1 MEDTIHYKFVNEV
14 LSQDR
19 DVVVM
24 GIDLPWFN
32 DDESTPIPKQT
43 KVAQRV
49 PITQDEFKKAMSNNE
64 QVNVFRET
72 IVVSESL
79 EKNTISLK
87 KYIYSKEFVL
97 VKKLKQRKFKIIR
110 RESYSL
116 TINKN
121 TGDFSMYNKKR
132 SRKKDVVF
140 IRKNV
145 SNQNVKNRIASL
157 LSDGDSKNETNYAI
171 GMFYQLLGYGA
182 NMLSYTSIIGLFF
195 NEDPKDKEHKHSLII
210 FPFLNY
216 IFKNQINIYSYY
228 LLYPFESLFQKNKK
242 NYRGGNIEHYIT
254 DHYKINNKDLIN
266 SLLPILVRNNQ
277 FVLINKYNID
287 KVKQSGFITDRRY
300 EFDTINPLILKL
312 LDYYNI
318 TINELPSANLKDVFI
333 NVGSENQTHIP
344 TYFFEILKLYNF
356 KLDDVLANK
365 DHMIYT
371 INELYTFYQFGV
383 KLKISSLNEI
393 KENKDNIFDKIFD
406 ALCIARNATG
416 TFSVNDKFVKRVNRY
431 IPKKVKISFNYN
443 KRIQERPKMFSE
455 RHGLI
460 EKPNYN
466 RLFDNANQS
475 TLIPMQFIDDSDP
488 IKYAIMFN
496 KNYHQSFGRNN
507 SKLNVT
513 GDKYGKL
520 INALNF
526 NKNGILDTLEIK
538 QLYSK
543 QYFENICKEK
553 LEINPSQWVDYIR

>member
-19 DVVVM
+19 NVFVM
-24 GIDLPWFN
+24 GIDLPWF
-32 DDESTPIPKQT
+32 DDGESTPIPKPT
-43 KVAQRV
+43 NVSQRV
-49 PITQDEFKKAMSNNE
+49 PVTQDEFKKAMSNNE

-116 TINKN
+116 TINKT

-132 SRKKDVVF
+132 NRKKDVVF

-157 LSDGDSKNETNYAI
+157 LSDGDSKKETNDAI
-171 GMFYQLLGYGA
+171 SMFYQLLGYSA
-182 NMLSYTSIIGLFF
+182 NMLTYTSIIGVFF
-195 NEDPKDKEHKHSLII
+195 SEDPKDKEHKHSLII

-216 IFKNQINIYSYY
+216 IFKNQINIHSYY

-277 FVLINKYNID
+277 FVLINKYNVD
-287 KVKQSGFITDRRY
+287 KVKQSGFITDCRY

-318 TINELPSANLKDVFI
+318 TINELPSANLKDVFT
-333 NVGSENQTHIP
+333 NVGSENQIHIP
-344 TYFFEILKLYNF
+344 TYFFEVLKLYNF

-406 ALCIARNATG
+406 ALCIARNVTG

-443 KRIQERPKMFSE
+443 KRIQERSKLFSE
-455 RHGLI
+455 RHGLT
-460 EKPNYN
+460 EKQNYD
-466 RLFDNANQS
+466 RLFDNTNQS

-496 KNYHQSFGRNN
+496 KNYHQSFSRNN
-507 SKLNVT
+507 SNLNVT

-553 LEINPSQWVDYIR
+553 LQINPSLWVDYIR

>member
-19 DVVVM
+19 NVFVM
-24 GIDLPWFN
+24 GIDLPWF
-32 DDESTPIPKQT
+32 DDGESTPIPKPT
-43 KVAQRV
+43 NVSQRV
-49 PITQDEFKKAMSNNE
+49 PVTQDEFKKAMSNNE

-116 TINKN
+116 TINKT

-132 SRKKDVVF
+132 NRKKDVVF

-157 LSDGDSKNETNYAI
+157 LSDGDSKKETNDAI
-171 GMFYQLLGYGA
+171 SMFYQLLGYSA
-182 NMLSYTSIIGLFF
+182 NMLTYTSIIGVFF
-195 NEDPKDKEHKHSLII
+195 SEDPKDKEHKHSLII

-216 IFKNQINIYSYY
+216 IFKNQINIHSYY

-277 FVLINKYNID
+277 FVLINKYNVD

-318 TINELPSANLKDVFI
+318 TINELPSANLKDVFT
-333 NVGSENQTHIP
+333 NVGSENQIHIP
-344 TYFFEILKLYNF
+344 TYFFEVLKLYNF

-371 INELYTFYQFGV
+371 INELYTSYQFGV

-406 ALCIARNATG
+406 ALCIARNVTG

-443 KRIQERPKMFSE
+443 KRIQERSKLFSE
-455 RHGLI
+455 RHGLT
-460 EKPNYN
+460 EKQNYD
-466 RLFDNANQS
+466 RLFDNTNQS

-496 KNYHQSFGRNN
+496 KNYHQSFSRNN
-507 SKLNVT
+507 SNLNVT

-553 LEINPSQWVDYIR
+553 LQINPSLWVDYIR

>member
-19 DVVVM
+19 NVFVM
-24 GIDLPWFN
+24 GIDLPWF
-32 DDESTPIPKQT
+32 DDGESTPIPKPT
-43 KVAQRV
+43 NVSQRV
-49 PITQDEFKKAMSNNE
+49 PVTQDEFKKAMSNNE

-97 VKKLKQRKFKIIR
+97 VKKLKQRKFKIIT

-116 TINKN
+116 TINKT

-132 SRKKDVVF
+132 NRKKDVVF

-157 LSDGDSKNETNYAI
+157 LSDGDSKKETNDAI
-171 GMFYQLLGYGA
+171 SMFYQLLGYSA
-182 NMLSYTSIIGLFF
+182 NMLTYTSIIGVFF
-195 NEDPKDKEHKHSLII
+195 SEDPKDKEHKHSLII

-216 IFKNQINIYSYY
+216 IFKNQINIHSYY

-277 FVLINKYNID
+277 FVLINKYNVD

-318 TINELPSANLKDVFI
+318 TINELPSANLKDVFT
-333 NVGSENQTHIP
+333 NVGSENQIHIP
-344 TYFFEILKLYNF
+344 TYFFEVLKLYNF
-356 KLDDVLANK
+356 KLGDVLANK

-371 INELYTFYQFGV
+371 INELYTSYQFGV

-406 ALCIARNATG
+406 ALCIARNVTG

-443 KRIQERPKMFSE
+443 KRIQERSKLFSE
-455 RHGLI
+455 RHGLT
-460 EKPNYN
+460 EKQNYD
-466 RLFDNANQS
+466 RLFDNTNQS

-496 KNYHQSFGRNN
+496 KNYHQSFSRNN
-507 SKLNVT
+507 SNLNVT

-553 LEINPSQWVDYIR
+553 LQINPSLWVDYIR